1 MRTLLPAPHQAGSPT
16 RRRRGPRLAI
26 ALLAAFVVLGALTL
40 TGLRL
45 ARQGTLPGAQVADVQ
60 VGDLDETALA
70 AVLDEYR
77 DRRERTPVTVTLG
90 EVEVAAPAADLGY
103 RFDTEATAQ
112 AVLRRGRQVNPFAAL
127 FDHLRAFLG
136 TIRVAPE
143 QHVDAEQ
150 LEAWLV
156 RASAELTQPP
166 VEGSLEFDG
175 AQITR
180 IDPRPGGVVQ
190 LDVLRPRLRAALL
203 DPQADRTVRAQAE
216 PVRPETTPADVDAVL
231 AVAERALAGPVT
243 LSRDDTALTLSP
255 DQIGAVLAVD
265 RDGAALGLRVDP
277 ARLAEV
283 VPATTLDAIETP
295 PVDATFSV
303 AGGTVRI
310 APSQDGF
317 QFDPEIAAEQVLA
330 LATGGG
336 PREAALEGVVTAPD
350 LTTAD
355 AEALGVV
362 ERVSTYTTEFTA
374 GQSRVT
380 NIHRIADMVD
390 GTLLRPGETF
400 SVNDH
405 VGERTAAKG
414 FVGGGAIFDG
424 EFVEQIGGGVS
435 QFATTMYNAAYFGG
449 YAIPQHK
456 AHSYY
461 ISRYPVGREATLNYP
476 NVDLQM
482 RNSSPYGAL
491 LATAHTAT
499 SVTVSVY
506 GTRWVQVDS
515 ITGERTNVTPPPE
528 RVRETD
534 ALPAGSERVVQSG
547 REGFDITVT
556 RVLTFPDGRVER
568 EPETTRYL
576 PEPRIIERG
585 AGAAPPEEPDA
596 PPPGAV

>member
-1 MRTLLPAPHQAGSPT
+1 M
-16 RRRRGPRLAI
+16 RLAI
-26 ALLAAFVVLGALTL
+26 TLLATSVVLGALAL

-45 ARQGTLPGAQVADVQ
+45 TRQGTLPGTQVADVQ
-60 VGDLDETALA
+60 VGGLDENALST
-70 AVLDEYR
+70 VLDEYR
-77 DRRERTPVTVTLG
+77 DRRERAPVTVALDDA
-90 EVEVAAPAADLGY
+90 EVTTPAAELGY
-103 RFDTEATAQ
+103 RFDADATAQ

-127 FDHLRAFLG
+127 FDHLRSFGG

-143 QHVDAEQ
+143 QHVDAEE

-156 RASAELTQPP
+156 GASAELTQPP

-180 IDPRPGGVVQ
+180 IDPQPGGVVQ
-190 LDVLRPRLRAALL
+190 LDALRPRLRAALL
-203 DPQADRTVRAQAE
+203 DPEADRTLRAAAE
-216 PVRPETTPADVDAVL
+216 PVQPETTAADVDALL
-231 AVAERALAGPVT
+231 AVAERAVAGPVT
-243 LSRDDTALTLSP
+243 LSRDDTALALSP
-255 DQIGAVLAVD
+255 DQIGDVLAVD
-265 RDGAALGLRVDP
+265 RDDAELALRVDP
-277 ARLAEV
+277 AQLADV
-283 VPATTLDAIETP
+283 VPATTVDALETP
-295 PVDATFSV
+295 AADATFSV
-303 AGGTVRI
+303 SGGTVSI
-310 APSQDGF
+310 APSHEGF

-330 LATGGG
+330 LATSGG
-336 PREAALEGVVTAPD
+336 PRTAPLEGVVTAPD
-350 LTTAD
+350 LTTEE
-355 AEALGVV
+355 AEALGIV
-362 ERVSTYTTEFTA
+362 ERVSSFTTEFRA

-380 NIHRIADMVD
+380 NIHRMADLVD
-390 GTLLRPGETF
+390 GALLRSEETF
-400 SVNDH
+400 SLNDH

-476 NVDLQM
+476 NVDLRV

-491 LATAHTAT
+491 IATSHTAT

-515 ITGERTNVTPPPE
+515 ITGERTNIQPAPVQ
-528 RVRETD
+528 VRETD

-585 AGAAPPEEPDA
+585 TGAAPPAEPGA
-596 PPPGAV
+596 EPPGAA